1 MIDSSI
7 IASAMAAV
15 GICPRELPEPE
26 PGKVSR
32 FMVEGD
38 KPGSRNGW
46 MTLFPDQAGAVFGS
60 WRSGVTGTCF
70 ADGGGNRPHFEQARM
85 TRLASELAGRAK
97 REREREAAAA
107 CSDMWRKALPATDHP
122 YLSKKQIMPHC
133 ARLLGE
139 ALLIPV
145 LDDLGRLQSLQ
156 FIQPDGQKRFKSGGR
171 MAGGRVWIGESEPVA
186 KTALLLC
193 EGFATGATL
202 HEATG
207 LPVVVAFNAGNLL
220 AVARD
225 VRNKYRRAR
234 IVICGDNDLSTDG
247 NPGLT
252 KASEAADAVNAEL
265 FLPPDEYGHADFN
278 DLGLDET
285 RTLWDHFEMMGAQQ

>member
-1 MIDSSI
+1 MIDSST

-15 GICPRELPEPE
+15 GICPREFPELE
-26 PGKVSR
+26 PGKVQR
-32 FMVEGD
+32 FGIEGD

-70 ADGGGNRPHFEQARM
+70 ADGGGNRPHFEQARI
-85 TRLASELAGRAK
+85 TRIASELAGRAK

-107 CSDMWRKALPATDHP
+107 CSDMWRKALPASDHA
-122 YLSKKQIMPHC
+122 YLSKKQIMPHG

-145 LDDLGRLQSLQ
+145 FDDLWRLQSLQ

-171 MAGGRVWIGESEPVA
+171 MSGGRVWIGEPNG

-234 IVICGDNDLSTDG
+234 IVICADNDLGTDG

-265 FLPPDEYGHADFN
+265 FLPPDEYGHSDFN

-285 RTLWDHFEMMGAQQ
+285 RTLWEHFEMMGAQQ

>member
-1 MIDSSI
+1 MIDSST

-15 GICPRELPEPE
+15 GICPRELPELE

-38 KPGSRNGW
+38 KSGSRNGW
-46 MTLFPDQAGAVFGS
+46 VSIFPDLAGAVFGS

-107 CSDMWRKALPATDHP
+107 CSEMWRKALPATDHP
-122 YLSKKQIMPHC
+122 YLTKKQIMPHC
-133 ARLLGE
+133 ARLLGD

-145 LDDLGRLQSLQ
+145 FDDLGRLQSLQ

-171 MAGGRVWIGESEPVA
+171 MAGGRVWIGEPDG
-186 KTALLLC
+186 KTTLLLC
-193 EGFATGATL
+193 EGFATAATL

-252 KASEAADAVNAEL
+252 KASEAADCVNAEL
-265 FLPPDEYGHADFN
+265 FLPPDEYGHSDFN
-278 DLGLDET
+278 DLGLAET
-285 RTLWDHFEMMGAQQ
+285 RMLWEHFEMMGAQQ